1 MRLTG
6 FLAGALAL
14 GLVTGALADPANIQT
29 TKLSEGHYRL
39 VLKAVDLPGPAE
51 GQDRLDA
58 TARTLCGAEPAQ
70 FDRYQF
76 DILHNPD
83 LAAPAG
89 SKIGVLTQDIYC
101 GQAQL
106 QTANPGPRADW
117 KPSDREVG
125 HVRELTE
132 TYFADR
138 TAQKYDQAYA
148 LFSPKMTSAT
158 SLQDWTTG
166 VRAFEQMAGKV
177 VEQQVRGIAW
187 HNNTDVD
194 PRGVFMVVNTMSRY
208 ANGAACG
215 YVVWERVDKAN
226 YQLIREVSDF
236 LPVANLKA
244 LDTDTVAQLQKK
256 YHCA

>member
-14 GLVTGALADPANIQT
+14 GLATGAFADPANIQT
-29 TKLSEGHYRL
+29 SKLSEGHYRL
-39 VLKAVDLPGPAE
+39 VLKAADLPGPAE
-51 GQDRLDA
+51 GQDRLEA
-58 TARTLCGAEPAQ
+58 TARTLCGAEPVQ

-76 DILHNPD
+76 DMLHNPD

-106 QTANPGPRADW
+106 QTVNSAVKADW
-117 KPSDREVG
+117 KPSDNEVG

-132 TYFADR
+132 AYLADR
-138 TAQKYDQAYA
+138 AAQKYDRAYA
-148 LFSPKMTSAT
+148 LFSPKMTGTT
-158 SLQDWTTG
+158 SLQDWTAG
-166 VRAFEQMAGKV
+166 VRAFEQMSGKV
-177 VEQQVRGIAW
+177 FEQQVRGIVW

-194 PRGVFMVVNTMSRY
+194 PRGVFMVASTMSRY

-215 YVVWERVDKAN
+215 YVVWERIDKST
-226 YQLIREVSDF
+226 YQLVREVSDF
-236 LPVANLKA
+236 LPVTDLKA
-244 LDTDTVAQLQKK
+244 LDTDTVTQLQKK
-256 YHCA
+256 YHCS